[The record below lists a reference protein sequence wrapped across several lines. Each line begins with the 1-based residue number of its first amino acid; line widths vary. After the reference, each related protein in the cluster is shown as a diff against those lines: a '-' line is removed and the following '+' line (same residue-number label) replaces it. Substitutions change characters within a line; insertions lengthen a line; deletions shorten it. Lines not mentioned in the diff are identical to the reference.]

1 METLSVQ
8 CADHIVAAFSMFD
21 SIVRCV
27 CWTALG
33 ATVVTLSA
41 CGSVDNA
48 SHRLVNIVRP
58 YKIDIV
64 QGNFVS
70 SEQLAALKEGMSR
83 GQVKNILG
91 TPLLTDVFH
100 ADRWDYVFTFKRQGT
115 EPQARKVTVFF
126 NGDVMARVEADP
138 LPTEAEFVASLDS
151 GRKSGAVPVLE
162 MSPESLKA
170 SAKPEP
176 VAPAPSVQTVGTP
189 PAVYPPLEATAP

>member
-1 METLSVQ
+1 MS
-8 CADHIVAAFSMFD
+8 D
-21 SIVRCV
+21 SFVRCV
-27 CWTALG
+27 CRIAFG
-33 ATVVTLSA
+33 AAAVATSA
-41 CGSVDNA
+41 CGSLDGA
-48 SHRLVNIVRP
+48 SNRLVGMVTP

-70 SEQLAALKEGMSR
+70 REQVEALNLGMSR

-100 ADRWDYVFTFKRQGT
+100 ADRWDYVFTFMRQGV

-126 NGDVMARVEADP
+126 EEDNLARIEADP

-151 GRKSGAVPVLE
+151 GRRSGPVPVLE

-170 SAKPEP
+170 AAKPAQASPGPAQP
-176 VAPAPSVQTVGTP
+176 VAMP
-189 PAVYPPLEATAP
+189 PASYPPLEPPPAP

>member
-1 METLSVQ
+1 MS
-8 CADHIVAAFSMFD
+8 DF
-21 SIVRCV
+21 IVRCV
-27 CWTALG
+27 CRVVLGTAG
-33 ATVVTLSA
+33 VALSA
-41 CGSVDNA
+41 CGSVDGA
-48 SHRLVNIVRP
+48 SNRIVNMITP

-70 SEQLAALKEGMSR
+70 REQVEALNLGMSR

-100 ADRWDYVFTFKRQGT
+100 ADRWDYVFTFKRQGV

-126 NGDVMARVEADP
+126 DGDNLASIQADP

-151 GRKSGAVPVLE
+151 GRRSGPVPVLE

-170 SAKPEP
+170 AAKPASEATSPAQPLAMPP
-176 VAPAPSVQTVGTP
+176 VS
-189 PAVYPPLEATAP
+189 YPPLEPPVR

>member
-1 METLSVQ
+1 
-8 CADHIVAAFSMFD
+8 MFD